1 MNNQNAKIRAE
12 WEFNLKITMENST
25 AWLFMYSFLCNLAIL
40 FSSHFPDLNVY
51 LILTV
56 IVWHVLLYPQ
66 IL

>member
-1 MNNQNAKIRAE
+1 MMNNQNAKIRAE
-12 WEFNLKITMENST
+12 WSSALITMENST

-40 FSSHFPDLNVY
+40 FYPHFPDLNVY